1 MIINTNDIRIA
12 SSHPLISPAEL
23 KEDLGMTEESNKTV
37 VESRKII
44 TDILE
49 KKDNKMICIVGPC
62 SIHDPKAAIDY
73 AEKLK
78 WLSDQIKDEIYI
90 IMRVYFE
97 KPRTTL
103 GWRGLIVDPNL
114 DGSYD
119 IAKGLH
125 LARKLLL
132 DITSMGLP
140 VGSEMLDPIVPQYI
154 SDLISWASIGA
165 RTTESQ
171 IHREMASG
179 LSMPVGFKNGTSGN
193 YQLALDAIHS
203 SIHSHSFI
211 GIDQGGQTCVLKT
224 TGNRATNIIIRGG
237 CKGQNYYEENVEE
250 VESHLKA
257 LDIDPSI
264 VIDCSH
270 ANSGKVPIKQERVL
284 RSIIDQRVRGR
295 HSIIGFMIE
304 SNLKE
309 GKQTIPSEKEDLIY
323 GFSVTDPCIDWEK
336 TVEILTNAHSML
348 KKEEVW
354 KP

>member
-1 MIINTNDIRIA
+1 MIIQTNDIRIA
-12 SSHPLISPAEL
+12 ESHPLTSPAEL
-23 KEDLGMTEESNKTV
+23 KDDHPMTEQSNKTV
-37 VESRKII
+37 VKSRDII
-44 TDILE
+44 TNIL
-49 KKDNKMICIVGPC
+49 KKRDKRMICIVGPC
-62 SIHDPKAAIDY
+62 SIHDPSAAIEY
-73 AEKLK
+73 AERLK
-78 WLSDQIKDEIYI
+78 DLADRIADEIYL

-119 IAKGLH
+119 IAKGLR

-132 DITSMGLP
+132 DITARGLP

-203 SIHSHSFI
+203 SQQPHSFI
-211 GIDQGGQTCVLKT
+211 GIDQNGQTCVLKT
-224 TGNRATNIIIRGG
+224 TGNSATHIILRGG
-237 CKGQNYYEENVEE
+237 RNGPNYYEENVED
-250 VESHLKA
+250 VENQLRS

-270 ANSGKVPIKQERVL
+270 ANSGKDPIKQERVL
-284 RSIIDQRVRGR
+284 RSIIDQRVRGKA
-295 HSIIGFMIE
+295 SIIGFMIE
-304 SNLKE
+304 SNLYE
-309 GKQTIPSEKEDLIY
+309 GKQPIPAQKEELIY
-323 GFSVTDPCIDWEK
+323 GCSVTDPCIDWDT
-336 TVEILTNAHSML
+336 TVEILTQAYNAL
-348 KKEEVW
+348 AKEEAW
-354 KP
+354 KQ